1 MIKLVGF
8 YVLQAFLIIGQAISL
23 ASLLTNLWAG
33 HSLASEW
40 GWLVGFISCFIC
52 RHIINLLDTVL
63 LDNYARKTAQHL
75 RQELLAKLFKLGP
88 QLVQQQ
94 GTGNI
99 VTLTLDGISE
109 VENYINLLFS
119 KFVSMMI
126 IPVMLLIVC
135 FWLDWISG
143 LVMLLVYPLIILF
156 MIILG
161 YAAKEKAD
169 LLYANFQDLSN
180 LFIDS

>member
-1 MIKLVGF
+1 MIDRLLFMLKGSKQIMIKLVGF

-40 GWLVGFISCFIC
+40 GWLVGFISCFIG
-52 RHIINLLDTVL
+52 RHIINWLDTVL

-126 IPVMLLIVC
+126 IPVMLLVGLDFCSGNVACLPINNS
-135 FWLDWISG
+135 FYDYSWLCHQG
-143 LVMLLVYPLIILF
+143 
-156 MIILG
+156 
-161 YAAKEKAD
+161 
-169 LLYANFQDLSN
+169 
-180 LFIDS
+180 

>member
-1 MIKLVGF
+1 MIKLVGV

-40 GWLVGFISCFIC
+40 GWLVGFISCFIG
-52 RHIINLLDTVL
+52 RHIINWLDTVL

-109 VENYINLLFS
+109 VENRS
-119 KFVSMMI
+119 EERRV
-126 IPVMLLIVC
+126 
-135 FWLDWISG
+135 G
-143 LVMLLVYPLIILF
+143 
-156 MIILG
+156 
-161 YAAKEKAD
+161 KECRSRWSP
-169 LLYANFQDLSN
+169 YH
-180 LFIDS
+180 